1 MLLQSE
7 LYFKEDDS
15 GSPDLIFFAVFNTQ
29 PHQIR
34 QNFIL
39 YLLHKRRKR
48 DEYTYV
54 TSSTMKSNWN
64 KEARNSVRFQTSE
77 DLEFCRARHITY
89 L

>member
-54 TSSTMKSNWN
+54 TS
-64 KEARNSVRFQTSE
+64 
-77 DLEFCRARHITY
+77 
-89 L
+89 